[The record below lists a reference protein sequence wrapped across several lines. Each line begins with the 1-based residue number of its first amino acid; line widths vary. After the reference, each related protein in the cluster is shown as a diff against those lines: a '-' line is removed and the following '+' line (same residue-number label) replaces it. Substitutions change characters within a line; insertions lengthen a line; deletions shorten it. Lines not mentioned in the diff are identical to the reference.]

1 MGTFNATQVNTGA
14 LRAAV
19 DEFGADSVYFI
30 HNHPSGNLK
39 PSNQY
44 RGMHSQLKGM
54 FEGMKIEFGSIIIDT
69 TSGRYT
75 QFDTI
80 SNEERE
86 MPKNVD
92 GVVEF
97 PVRSFSRQI
106 FNETE
111 LPAKQIKSP
120 TDIAETI
127 STLRPG
133 KRNKIGFLLLNR
145 ANQVVGNIFSGFSSY
160 SNAKK
165 MAEEAVKYAL
175 HYGAESVVTYGNV
188 ALDGISAVAAEIK
201 RISGNSVRLLDGFNV
216 SNGLSAY
223 DTGAM
228 ESGVPYGKGG
238 NERFRGG
245 EDIEAVNE
253 RFNDALFNLTE
264 KNADNTNLLLG
275 RPSDILKSVGIPDRD
290 IVLYGNKL
298 IKKAKKHRYNFQDIR
313 DLPKL
318 LITPIC
324 IFGGSYDGSFAILTE
339 MIVNGKRSIVSI
351 DINKGEVQDVNLV
364 TSIYD
369 KRNESIIRWI

>member
-1 MGTFNATQVNTGA
+1 MFGRNNHIKERSEFFTID
-14 LRAAV
+14 AAV
-19 DEFGADSVYFI
+19 
-30 HNHPSGNLK
+30 
-39 PSNQY
+39 
-44 RGMHSQLKGM
+44 R
-54 FEGMKIEFGSIIIDT
+54 
-69 TSGRYT
+69 
-75 QFDTI
+75 
-80 SNEERE
+80 
-86 MPKNVD
+86 VD
-92 GVVEF
+92 GVKQSLKATPTPEKGDF
-97 PVRSFSRQI
+97 PIR
-106 FNETE
+106 
-111 LPAKQIKSP
+111 
-120 TDIAETI
+120 
-127 STLRPG
+127 
-133 KRNKIGFLLLNR
+133 
-145 ANQVVGNIFSGFSSY
+145 Y
-160 SNAKK
+160 
-165 MAEEAVKYAL
+165 
-175 HYGAESVVTYGNV
+175 
-188 ALDGISAVAAEIK
+188 
-201 RISGNSVRLLDGFNV
+201 FNV

-238 NERFRGG
+238 NEKFRGG

-318 LITPIC
+318 LITAIC
-324 IFGGSYDGSFAILTE
+324 IFGGSSDGSFAILTE